1 MRLIGR
7 WKAKR
12 LIYAKACGLAM
23 LQIIRHDGKK
33 FRAESM
39 FASMLAA
46 ARQSRAG
53 FLTFSRGAGKIV

>member
-1 MRLIGR
+1 
-7 WKAKR
+7 

-23 LQIIRHDGKK
+23 LQIIRDSGKK

-46 ARQSRAG
+46 ARQSQVG